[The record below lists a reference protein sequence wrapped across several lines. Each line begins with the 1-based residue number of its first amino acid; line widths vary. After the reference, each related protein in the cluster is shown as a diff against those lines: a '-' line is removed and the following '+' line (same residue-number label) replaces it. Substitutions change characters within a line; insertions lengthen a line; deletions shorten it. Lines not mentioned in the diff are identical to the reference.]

1 MRMRRSG
8 VKALWRSGFTERLVS
23 RSPDRLIDRSPIGA
37 IVFLAACASVGA
49 PPGGPIDTDPPVVI
63 SASIDTN
70 ATGVTAGKL
79 ELRFNEIVSE
89 RPAVSGGGTGPVT
102 LDMIVLVSPRTG
114 TPKVEWH
121 RDAITIEP
129 RGGFRPNTTYRITLL
144 PGLSDIRGNVSDSVR
159 SFVFSTGPKILPYAI
174 LGRVFDW
181 QSGLTAPGAIV
192 EAVLNAGRPDSSIY
206 IAIADT
212 IGQFDLGPLDA
223 GKYLVRGFIDADR
236 NRDRGVLEKWDT
248 LSVTVTDHRPSVEL
262 LAAQRDTAPV
272 GIERAEALDSV
283 WVRVRLD
290 KPYEPRQQ
298 LQPTQVV
305 LQRSDSSDIPV
316 VSVMTEEQAA
326 FLRGRDTT
334 ARPATPPPATAPGER
349 TAVRPPPA
357 RPSAPVLSSTIMLRV
372 SPTTPLRAGQR
383 YTLTVR
389 AIRNLVGRAGTST
402 GVFDGP
408 AVPPKPPA

>member
-1 MRMRRSG
+1 
-8 VKALWRSGFTERLVS
+8 
-23 RSPDRLIDRSPIGA
+23 
-37 IVFLAACASVGA
+37 
-49 PPGGPIDTDPPVVI
+49 VVI

-89 RPAVSGGGTGPVT
+89 RPAVSSGGTGPVT
-102 LDMIVLVSPRTG
+102 LDLIVLVSPRTG

-159 SFVFSTGPKILPYAI
+159 SYVFSTGPKILPYAI

-181 QSGLTAPGAIV
+181 QSAFTAPGAIV

-212 IGQFDLGPLDA
+212 LGQFDLGPLDA
-223 GKYLVRGFIDADR
+223 GKYLVRTYIDADR
-236 NRDRGVLEKWDT
+236 NRDRGPLEKWDT
-248 LSVTVTDHRPSVEL
+248 VTVTVTDHRPSVEL

-272 GIERAEALDSV
+272 GIERIEALDSV

-290 KPYEPRQQ
+290 KPYDPRQQ

-305 LQRSDSSDIPV
+305 LQRSDSSEIPV
-316 VSVMTEEQAA
+316 AAVMTEDQAA
-326 FLRGRDTT
+326 FLRGRDST
-334 ARPATPPPATAPGER
+334 ARPVTPSPTPAPGER
-349 TAVRPPPA
+349 TVVRPPPA
-357 RPSAPVLSSTIMLRV
+357 RPSAPPLSSTIMLRL
-372 SPTTPLRAGQR
+372 SPSTPLKIGQR
-383 YTLTVR
+383 YVLTVR
-389 AIRNLVGRAGTST
+389 AVRNLTGNAGSST

-408 AVPPKPPA
+408 AAPPKPPA